1 MENQII
7 GIIGTGVM
15 GGGIAQ
21 MFAENGFQALIW
33 DTADDVAA
41 RGYGAIRK
49 RLDSSVEKGKIAA
62 TEAAAILGRIQPVR
76 ALEDLAPARLVMEA
90 ILEDLEAKSRLFSRL
105 EQCLPPRTAIGTNT
119 SSLSVV
125 ALAGALS
132 RPERFLGIHFFNP
145 PTKLELVELITTPVL
160 DPAILTAA
168 RDLLSR
174 CGKTVVTVKD
184 SPGFI
189 VNRLLLPL
197 INEAARLVDEG
208 VASAADID
216 TAMRLGAMHQ
226 AGPLQV
232 ADLVGLDVCKAIL
245 ESMSTSLD
253 QPFHK
258 PAESIVALVD
268 AGKLGRKTGEGFYKY

>member
-49 RLDSSVEKGKIAA
+49 RLDGSVGKGKITAA
-62 TEAAAILGRIQPVR
+62 EAAAILGRIQPVR
-76 ALEDLAPARLVMEA
+76 ALEDLAPASLVMEA
-90 ILEDLEAKSRLFSRL
+90 ILEDLEAKRRLFSRL

-160 DPAILTAA
+160 DPAILEAA
-168 RDLLSR
+168 RALLSR
-174 CGKTVVTVKD
+174 CGKTVVTVTD

-197 INEAARLVDEG
+197 INEAARLVHEG

-216 TAMRLGAMHQ
+216 TAMRLGAMHP

-232 ADLVGLDVCKAIL
+232 ADLIGLDVCKTIL

-253 QPFHK
+253 QPFHR
-258 PAESIVALVD
+258 PASSIVALVD